1 MPRHAESGAGG
12 GSSHSPSN
20 SLSGSPPSASQPF
33 LSSVRTLFAPRP
45 HNQILADLAPQL
57 LQSRILG
64 RPSFSAR
71 DTAHSIG
78 ATSNSL
84 RGRLGW
90 TSQPR
95 DSTSVYILE
104 RVDELLQLEVPPAPF
119 ELSPPPA
126 AGPAYQRQGIDYPA
140 PDAQVPLIRGFQ
152 ATTPAAQMARMER
165 RRKRAGV
172 GEAALGLEGKL
183 GLKARGD
190 RARGLLADGD
200 EDPSELGINKRTA
213 AAKRRKATKVSEF
226 GVPAPDEVEMS
237 PEELAQDGM
246 AVEQDMSNVAVKRVR
261 LGPSPASLDGQLTP
275 LATGPAEQPDLRG
288 RLEDCRARCDPRR
301 SSSKSSRT
309 KRRGARARG

>member
-1 MPRHAESGAGG
+1 MPRPAETL
-12 GSSHSPSN
+12 PPN
-20 SLSGSPPSASQPF
+20 GSPTVQPF

-45 HNQILADLAPQL
+45 HTQILADLAPQL

-78 ATSNSL
+78 STSNSL

-90 TSQPR
+90 TGQAR

-119 ELSPPPA
+119 ELSPPPV
-126 AGPAYQRQGIDYPA
+126 AGPAYRRQGIEFPA

-152 ATTPAAQMARMER
+152 ATTPAAQTARVER

-190 RARGLLADGD
+190 RARGLLADGE

-213 AAKRRKATKVSEF
+213 AAKRRKAGRVSEF

-237 PEELAQDGM
+237 PEELAQDGL
-246 AVEQDMSNVAVKRVR
+246 AVEQDMSNVAVKRVSSIAGR
-261 LGPSPASLDGQLTP
+261 QTLQPQLMTSS
-275 LATGPAEQPDLRG
+275 
-288 RLEDCRARCDPRR
+288 R
-301 SSSKSSRT
+301 SSDRHS
-309 KRRGARARG
+309 